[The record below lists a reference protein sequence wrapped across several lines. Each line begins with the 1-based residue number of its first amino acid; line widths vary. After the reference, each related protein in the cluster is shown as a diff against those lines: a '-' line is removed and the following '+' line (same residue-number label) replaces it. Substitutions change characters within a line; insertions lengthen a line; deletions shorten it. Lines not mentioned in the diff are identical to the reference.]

1 MELNSVRK
9 IAETEEEADEI
20 IQKAKQHAEK
30 IIQSAIDSKEQ
41 KEAQA
46 KKRIDDA
53 RKDIEQKTTAEN
65 VDTINEISYQTKSE
79 CETIERKANEK
90 MQTAIDAIFKEV
102 IS

>member
-46 KKRIDDA
+46 KKRIDD
-53 RKDIEQKTTAEN
+53 
-65 VDTINEISYQTKSE
+65 
-79 CETIERKANEK
+79 
-90 MQTAIDAIFKEV
+90 
-102 IS
+102 